1 MRAADPAHP
10 RPARWRSPAGW
21 PLRTRLVT
29 TMIALLAV
37 LGLVVGGTAELYLKQ
52 SLYDQ
57 IDDRLGEVQ
66 RLMAGGPRGSDWQ
79 RNSGSSGPDQGAI
92 PKNTG
97 GQKGPGSNDPAQ
109 DEGPNFPPGARAGWI
124 NLTLNSSMA
133 KLEGGLIQNRATPTM
148 MSSGHYIYFQYQDL
162 TDTEMAALL
171 SVDPGEEK
179 ETVSV
184 GNHGNYRVS
193 IVRTRTGRPGSS
205 SDIQDAGYSVL
216 AIPLSDAN
224 STLLAVAGFTGC
236 VILGSLL
243 IAGWAGALIIRRTL
257 KPLDRVAAT
266 ASRVAELRLDR
277 GAVQLAQRVPEADTD
292 PRTEV
297 GQVGA
302 ALNRMLDHVGNALE
316 ARHASEMQVRQFV
329 ADASHELRTPLAA
342 IRGYA
347 ELSRRSRQPIPDEL
361 AHVLGRVESE
371 AKRMTTLV
379 EDLLLLARLDA
390 GRPLAQDPV
399 DLTMLAVDATSDAHA
414 AGPRHYWQLDLPDE
428 PVTVIGDG
436 ARLHQVVANLLA
448 NARTH
453 TPEGS
458 TVTVKVG
465 TMPNAAVLQ
474 VIDNGPG
481 INPELVPHIFER
493 FARGDSSRS
502 RAAGSTGLGLSIV
515 HAVVSSHRGK
525 VGVQSRPGQTIFTV
539 MLPHAPQA
547 IIPTAELHTSYLP
560 GAA

>member
-1 MRAADPAHP
+1 MSAADRAHT

-21 PLRTRLVT
+21 PLRTRLVA

-52 SLYDQ
+52 SLYSQ
-57 IDDRLGEVQ
+57 IDDRLDEVQ
-66 RLMAGGPRGSDWQ
+66 KLSRGFGGGPGGLKNPDPSQD
-79 RNSGSSGPDQGAI
+79 NSV
-92 PKNTG
+92 NV
-97 GQKGPGSNDPAQ
+97 
-109 DEGPNFPPGARAGWI
+109 PPGAEAKWI
-124 NLTLNSSMA
+124 FLYYDSSMVQQD
-133 KLEGGLIQNRATPTM
+133 GGLLQYRDPSTTTTTNNRY
-148 MSSGHYIYFQYQDL
+148 SGYFEPL
-162 TDTEMAALL
+162 TDSEKATLL
-171 SVDPGEEK
+171 SAGANGDK
-179 ETVSV
+179 KTVAV
-184 GNHGNYRVS
+184 GDRGNYRVTLFKTHS
-193 IVRTRTGRPGSS
+193 GQPGSS
-205 SDIQDAGYSVL
+205 QSNGYTVVAL
-216 AIPLSDAN
+216 PLSDAN
-224 STLLAVAGFTGC
+224 DTLIKVAGFTGC

-243 IAGWAGALIIRRTL
+243 IAGWAGALIVRRTL

-277 GAVQLAQRVPEADTD
+277 GEVQLAQRVPAQDTD

-347 ELSRRSRQPIPDEL
+347 ELTRRSRQPIPDEL

-414 AGPRHYWQLDLPDE
+414 TAPRHYWQLDLPDE

-436 ARLHQVVANLLA
+436 ARLHQVLANLLA

-453 TPEGS
+453 TPEGT

-474 VIDNGPG
+474 VIDNGQG
-481 INPELVPHIFER
+481 IQAELVPHIFER

-515 HAVVSSHRGK
+515 HAVVTSHGGK

-539 MLPHAPQA
+539 MLPATVPQVV
-547 IIPTAELHTSYLP
+547 PSAEHHTPYLP
-560 GAA
+560 RVG

>member
-1 MRAADPAHP
+1 MRLADKTP

-21 PLRTRLVT
+21 PLRTRLAA

-37 LGLVVGGTAELYLKQ
+37 LGLVVGGTATFYVKQ
-52 SLYDQ
+52 SLYKQVDSKLH
-57 IDDRLGEVQ
+57 DARFALS
-66 RLMAGGPRGSDWQ
+66 GGGGKRQPGDPFRGSYLAL
-79 RNSGSSGPDQGAI
+79 NKPPPNVTKGSVVLFLDTSRQQVGGGLVQFQPDS
-92 PKNTG
+92 T
-97 GQKGPGSNDPAQ
+97 GPGGNEYGDLSATALAALTSVTPDDGAVSVDLG
-109 DEGPNFPPGARAGWI
+109 DEGSFRAEATEVTIPSGE
-124 NLTLNSSMA
+124 LAGSYLVVV
-133 KLEGGLIQNRATPTM
+133 GL
-148 MSSGHYIYFQYQDL
+148 
-162 TDTEMAALL
+162 
-171 SVDPGEEK
+171 
-179 ETVSV
+179 
-184 GNHGNYRVS
+184 
-193 IVRTRTGRPGSS
+193 
-205 SDIQDAGYSVL
+205 
-216 AIPLSDAN
+216 PLKDAN
-224 STLLAVAGFTGC
+224 ATLIRVAGFTGC
-236 VILGSLL
+236 VVLGSLL
-243 IAGWAGALIIRRTL
+243 IAGWGGALIVRRTL

-277 GAVQLAQRVPEADTD
+277 GEVQLAQRVPEADTD

-316 ARHASEMQVRQFV
+316 ARHNSEMQVRQFV

-414 AGPRHYWQLDLPDE
+414 AGPAHFWQLDLPDE

-436 ARLHQVVANLLA
+436 ARLHQVLANLLA

-465 TMPNAAVLQ
+465 TVPNAAVLQ

-481 INPELVPHIFER
+481 IQAELVPHIFER

-515 HAVVSSHRGK
+515 HAVVTSHGGK
-525 VGVQSRPGQTIFTV
+525 VGVQSRPGQTVFTV
-539 MLPHAPQA
+539 MLPAAAAPA
-547 IIPTAELHTSYLP
+547 VPTAEHHTPYLP
-560 GAA
+560 RVG

>member
-1 MRAADPAHP
+1 MAAADTAPS

-21 PLRTRLVT
+21 PLRTRLVA

-52 SLYDQ
+52 SLYNQVDSKLTEAQ
-57 IDDRLGEVQ
+57 KFAIRSRPDDYKPGNSAFPLPRDGAASNSPLASPPNNIARDSVLLFLNPTNPSTVEGGGLVVFQ
-66 RLMAGGPRGSDWQ
+66 VDASSYPGGPPGRNKYADLPSGALATLAALASERSDKET
-79 RNSGSSGPDQGAI
+79 NVELDSLGD
-92 PKNTG
+92 
-97 GQKGPGSNDPAQ
+97 
-109 DEGPNFPPGARAGWI
+109 FRA
-124 NLTLNSSMA
+124 
-133 KLEGGLIQNRATPTM
+133 ATWTAHTDDGDYLVVIALP
-148 MSSGHYIYFQYQDL
+148 L
-162 TDTEMAALL
+162 TDT
-171 SVDPGEEK
+171 
-179 ETVSV
+179 
-184 GNHGNYRVS
+184 H
-193 IVRTRTGRPGSS
+193 
-205 SDIQDAGYSVL
+205 
-216 AIPLSDAN
+216 
-224 STLLAVAGFTGC
+224 STLLKVAGFTGC

-243 IAGWAGALIIRRTL
+243 IAGWAGALIVRRTL

-277 GAVQLAQRVPEADTD
+277 GEVQLAQRVPEPDTD

-302 ALNRMLDHVGNALE
+302 ALNRMLDHIGSALE

-347 ELSRRSRQPIPDEL
+347 ELSRRSRQPIPDEI

-371 AKRMTTLV
+371 AKRMTALV

-399 DLTMLAVDATSDAHA
+399 DLSMLAVDATSDAHA

-428 PVTVIGDG
+428 PVTVVGDG
-436 ARLHQVVANLLA
+436 ARLHQVLANLLA

-465 TMPNAAVLQ
+465 TVPDAAVLQ

-481 INPELVPHIFER
+481 IQAELVPHIFER

-515 HAVVSSHRGK
+515 HAVVTSHRGK

-539 MLPHAPQA
+539 MLPLAPQLVV
-547 IIPTAELHTSYLP
+547 PSAEHHTPYLP
-560 GAA
+560 RVG

>member
-1 MRAADPAHP
+1 MTAADTRP

-21 PLRTRLVT
+21 PLRTRLVA

-37 LGLVVGGTAELYLKQ
+37 LGLVVGSTAEIYLQKSLYSQLDGKLADAQKYATFGNGGGNKPRTDELPENFQIRRTSPLEEPPPNVSGGTVLLYLDP
-52 SLYDQ
+52 SDTSTA
-57 IDDRLGEVQ
+57 
-66 RLMAGGPRGSDWQ
+66 AGGGLVQFKNSDSDSAFGNNAYSDLSAADLSALTTAALSADGEPVDVELSGLGKEYRAVTGS
-79 RNSGSSGPDQGAI
+79 
-92 PKNTG
+92 
-97 GQKGPGSNDPAQ
+97 
-109 DEGPNFPPGARAGWI
+109 ARIDGETYTIISA
-124 NLTLNSSMA
+124 LS
-133 KLEGGLIQNRATPTM
+133 
-148 MSSGHYIYFQYQDL
+148 L
-162 TDTEMAALL
+162 TDVNHTL
-171 SVDPGEEK
+171 V
-179 ETVSV
+179 TV
-184 GNHGNYRVS
+184 
-193 IVRTRTGRPGSS
+193 
-205 SDIQDAGYSVL
+205 AM
-216 AIPLSDAN
+216 
-224 STLLAVAGFTGC
+224 FTGC
-236 VILGSLL
+236 VVLGSLL
-243 IAGWAGALIIRRTL
+243 IAGWGGALIVRRTL

-266 ASRVAELRLDR
+266 ATRVSELRLDR
-277 GAVQLAQRVPEADTD
+277 GEVQLAQRVPERDTD

-302 ALNRMLDHVGNALE
+302 ALNAMLDHVGNALE

-347 ELSRRSRQPIPDEL
+347 ELSRRSRQVIPDEI
-361 AHVLGRVESE
+361 AHVLTRVESE
-371 AKRMTTLV
+371 AKRMTALV

-414 AGPRHYWQLDLPDE
+414 AGPGHYWQLDLPEE

-436 ARLHQVVANLLA
+436 ARLHQVLANLLA

-465 TMPNAAVLQ
+465 AVPNAAVLQ

-481 INPELVPHIFER
+481 IQPELASRIFER
-493 FARGDSSRS
+493 FTRGDSSRS

-515 HAVVSSHRGK
+515 HAVVTSHRGK
-525 VGVQSRPGQTIFTV
+525 VGVQSRPGQTVFTV
-539 MLPHAPQA
+539 MLPLGPPPVV
-547 IIPTAELHTSYLP
+547 PTAEQHVQELHSVR
-560 GAA
+560 

>member
-1 MRAADPAHP
+1 MRAADKAHP

-21 PLRTRLVT
+21 PLRTRLVA

-37 LGLVVGGTAELYLKQ
+37 LGLVVGGTAELYLYNSLRKQ
-52 SLYDQ
+52 NVDQ
-57 IDDRLGEVQ
+57 LTDVSRRIGFQ
-66 RLMAGGPRGSDWQ
+66 APKNFGGSPPGGPGGS
-79 RNSGSSGPDQGAI
+79 NSSSGTNSKSALPGGTPDNTIVLEQESDGTLSGGVLKFTESSQEIAELPAAGKAI
-92 PKNTG
+92 VLSEVPTNGDVVTVNL
-97 GQKGPGSNDPAQ
+97 GSNLPRYLMVRVVRR
-109 DEGPNFPPGARAGWI
+109 EGDVYYVG
-124 NLTLNSSMA
+124 LS
-133 KLEGGLIQNRATPTM
+133 LE
-148 MSSGHYIYFQYQDL
+148 
-162 TDTEMAALL
+162 
-171 SVDPGEEK
+171 
-179 ETVSV
+179 
-184 GNHGNYRVS
+184 
-193 IVRTRTGRPGSS
+193 RT
-205 SDIQDAGYSVL
+205 
-216 AIPLSDAN
+216 N
-224 STLLAVAGFTGC
+224 STLLTVAGFTGC
-236 VILGSLL
+236 IVLGSLL
-243 IAGWAGALIIRRTL
+243 IAGWGGALIVRRTL

-277 GAVQLAQRVPEADTD
+277 GEVQLAQRVPEQDTD

-302 ALNRMLDHVGNALE
+302 ALNRMLDHIGSALE
-316 ARHASEMQVRQFV
+316 SRHASEMQVRQFV

-347 ELSRRSRQPIPDEL
+347 ELSRRSRQPVPDEL

-371 AKRMTTLV
+371 AKRMTALV

-414 AGPRHYWQLDLPDE
+414 TAPRHYWQLDLPDE

-436 ARLHQVVANLLA
+436 ARLHQVLANLLA

-453 TPEGS
+453 TPEGT

-474 VIDNGPG
+474 VIDNGQG
-481 INPELVPHIFER
+481 IQADLVPHIFER

-515 HAVVSSHRGK
+515 HAVVMSHRGK

-539 MLPHAPQA
+539 MLPAATSQVVPS
-547 IIPTAELHTSYLP
+547 AEHHTPYLP
-560 GAA
+560 RVG

>member
-1 MRAADPAHP
+1 MAAADTARP

-21 PLRTRLVT
+21 PLRTRLVA

-37 LGLVVGGTAELYLKQ
+37 LGLVVGGTAELYLRN
-52 SLYDQ
+52 SLYQQFDEKLGDARKFVIHSDRNQGSPGGPSFPGAFRSDEALALDKPPPNIPIGSILLYLDSSGAFLGGGQVALPDSSATTSESATNNRFNDNKYNLLNDDQ
-57 IDDRLGEVQ
+57 RKEIAAAVQAGSGKKVNVDLGDLGEF
-66 RLMAGGPRGSDWQ
+66 RAMAWSTETSDY
-79 RNSGSSGPDQGAI
+79 GVVTAI
-92 PKNTG
+92 TALP
-97 GQKGPGSNDPAQ
+97 
-109 DEGPNFPPGARAGWI
+109 
-124 NLTLNSSMA
+124 
-133 KLEGGLIQNRATPTM
+133 
-148 MSSGHYIYFQYQDL
+148 L
-162 TDTEMAALL
+162 TDT
-171 SVDPGEEK
+171 
-179 ETVSV
+179 
-184 GNHGNYRVS
+184 N
-193 IVRTRTGRPGSS
+193 
-205 SDIQDAGYSVL
+205 Q
-216 AIPLSDAN
+216 
-224 STLLAVAGFTGC
+224 TLVAVAAFTGC

-243 IAGWAGALIIRRTL
+243 IAGWGGALIVRRTL

-277 GAVQLAQRVPEADTD
+277 GEVELAQRVPEQDTD

-297 GQVGA
+297 GQVGS
-302 ALNRMLDHVGNALE
+302 ALNRMLDHIGSALE

-347 ELSRRSRQPIPDEL
+347 ELSRRSRQPIPDEI

-371 AKRMTTLV
+371 AKRMTALV

-414 AGPRHYWQLDLPDE
+414 AGPGHYWQLDLPEE
-428 PVTVIGDG
+428 PVTVVGDG

-465 TMPNAAVLQ
+465 TVPNAAVLQ
-474 VIDNGPG
+474 VIDNGQG
-481 INPELVPHIFER
+481 IQADLVPHIFER

-515 HAVVSSHRGK
+515 HAVVTSHRGK

-539 MLPHAPQA
+539 MLPLAPQMVV
-547 IIPTAELHTSYLP
+547 PSAEHHTPYLP
-560 GAA
+560 RVG

>member
-1 MRAADPAHP
+1 MSSAATTPAS
-10 RPARWRSPAGW
+10 RPALWRNPAGW
-21 PLRTRLVT
+21 SLRTRIVA

-37 LGLVVGGTAELYLKQ
+37 LGLVVGGTAELYLYK
-52 SLYDQ
+52 SLHQQ
-57 IDDRLGEVQ
+57 IDADLADLEKRI
-66 RLMAGGPRGSDWQ
+66 GGPGPNKGGYNLLLSESLR
-79 RNSGSSGPDQGAI
+79 SGPTGGMTPKSIIVVVPASGEPVGGKVLPKEASSSAGFRPGDTDFKELSAEALATLRAEVDQGEEVDV
-92 PKNTG
+92 
-97 GQKGPGSNDPAQ
+97 SL
-109 DEGPNFPPGARAGWI
+109 GAGYPEYR
-124 NLTLNSSMA
+124 
-133 KLEGGLIQNRATPTM
+133 M
-148 MSSGHYIYFQYQDL
+148 MSKIVNGETLYVG
-162 TDTEMAALL
+162 L
-171 SVDPGEEK
+171 SLENV
-179 ETVSV
+179 
-184 GNHGNYRVS
+184 
-193 IVRTRTGRPGSS
+193 
-205 SDIQDAGYSVL
+205 
-216 AIPLSDAN
+216 N
-224 STLLAVAGFTGC
+224 STLLTVAAFTGC
-236 VILGSLL
+236 VIAGSLL
-243 IAGWAGALIIRRTL
+243 IAGWGGALIVRRTL

-266 ASRVAELRLDR
+266 ATRVSELKLDAGEVR
-277 GAVQLAQRVPEADTD
+277 LAQRVPESDTD

-347 ELSRRSRQPIPDEL
+347 ELSRRSRQPVPAEIS
-361 AHVLGRVESE
+361 HVLNRVESE
-371 AKRMTTLV
+371 AKRMTALV

-414 AGPRHYWQLDLPDE
+414 AGPGHYWQLDLPDE

-465 TMPNAAVLQ
+465 AVPNAAVIQ

-481 INPELVPHIFER
+481 IQPDVVPRIFER

-515 HAVVSSHRGK
+515 HAVVTSHRGK
-525 VGVQSRPGQTIFTV
+525 VGVQSRPGQTVFTV
-539 MLPHAPQA
+539 MLPLGPPPVV
-547 IIPTAELHTSYLP
+547 PTAEQQPQMMHP
-560 GAA
+560 VG